1 MNVLITSAGRRTSL
15 LMAFKKAV
23 LQRNGTVLAGDI
35 DGLAPS
41 LFMADDVIR
50 LPRVTEKFYVDCL
63 LELVKKKSIKLIVPT
78 IDTELPILAAK
89 KKDFNKL
96 GCMLAT
102 SDLNMINICQDKW
115 QTVCNFSRIGIRVPA
130 SWLPYKYDD
139 APEEVFIK
147 PRNGSASIN
156 TFRTT
161 KKELAQMITRVPNAI
176 IQEYLP
182 FSEVTIDAL
191 FDFSGNIIHYVPR
204 RRIRTIGGES
214 IQGVTISDDSNRTF
228 LLELFKQ
235 ISLLGGRGPVTV
247 QVFLGPEG
255 PILSEI
261 NPRFGGGFP
270 LGLAAGGNYPEW
282 LLQMIEGR
290 KVESKIGEYQT
301 GLYMTRYYS
310 EIITETPFWR

>member
-15 LMAFKKAV
+15 LIAFKKAL
-23 LQRNGTVLAGDI
+23 LQRNGKVLAGDI

-41 LFMADDVIR
+41 LFMADEVIR
-50 LPRVTEKFYVDCL
+50 LPRVTENSYVDYL
-63 LELVKKKSIKLIVPT
+63 LELVKKKNLKLIVPT
-78 IDTELPILAAK
+78 IDTELPILAAN
-89 KKDFNKL
+89 KKDFNEL

-102 SDLNMINICQDKW
+102 SDLNMVNISQDKW
-115 QTVCNFSRIGIRVPA
+115 QTVCTFYAVGIQVPA
-130 SWLPYKYDD
+130 SWLPHKYDD
-139 APEEVFIK
+139 APEDLFIK

-156 TFRTT
+156 AFRTT
-161 KKELAQMITRVPNAI
+161 KNDLSQIIPKVPNPI
-176 IQEYLP
+176 IQEHLP
-182 FSEVTIDAL
+182 YDEITIDAL
-191 FDFSGNIIHYVPR
+191 LDFSGNLIHYVPR

-290 KVESKIGEYQT
+290 KVESRIGEYQT

-310 EIITETPFWR
+310 EIITENPFWG